1 MKITVLKK
9 GSNSVD
15 FDRSPKD
22 LSSLLNDETN
32 IVWVD
37 ISEWGDEA
45 VKVLTDTF
53 HFHPLSIEHA
63 LESRHHP
70 FVEDYGSYLS
80 FTIHGVAK
88 EADSHS
94 FITHELDGFLGKNFL
109 VTYHDHSF
117 RSIDHVESLL
127 ATSSAAM
134 CRGADF
140 LLYKILDQMI
150 DAYIPVVDDFDD
162 SIDRLE
168 ERIFKTND
176 GQTAILEEIMQLKR
190 SIGRLIRISA
200 KQSSVLYRIASGDLG
215 QISAEARPFF
225 RDVFDHLQRV
235 ATMAESHREL
245 IGSLMDVQL
254 SVISN
259 KTNDIMKLLAIF
271 SAVMLPLTL
280 IAGIYGMNITLPDT
294 DHPNAFWHILGVM
307 GVISLF
313 LLIYFRRKGWI
324 RGFRANSANE
334 ERGAGSKD

>member
-9 GSNSVD
+9 GGKSVD
-15 FDRSPKD
+15 RDRSPQD
-22 LSSLLNDETN
+22 LPSLIQDETN

-37 ISEWGDEA
+37 IDDWNDQV
-45 VKVLTDTF
+45 VKVLTETF
-53 HFHPLSIEHA
+53 HFHPLSVEHA

-70 FVEDYGSYLS
+70 FVENYGDYIS
-80 FTIHGVAK
+80 FTVHGVAR
-88 EADSHS
+88 ETDSHS

-127 ATSSAAM
+127 ETSSAALS
-134 CRGADF
+134 RGADF
-140 LLYKILDQMI
+140 LLYKILDQII

-162 SIDRLE
+162 SIDKLE
-168 ERIFKTND
+168 EQIFKTKD
-176 GQTAILEEIMQLKR
+176 GQTAILEEIMRLKR
-190 SIGRLIRISA
+190 SVGRLIRISA
-200 KQSSVLYRIASGDLG
+200 KQSSVLYRIASGELG

-271 SAVMLPLTL
+271 SALMLPLTL
-280 IAGIYGMNITLPDT
+280 IAGIYGMNITLPDN

-307 GVISLF
+307 GVISLL

-324 RGFRANSANE
+324 RGFRANSMDE
-334 ERGAGSKD
+334 EGEAGSKD